1 MNNKNPITTH
11 ILNTAL
17 GKPAADIAIQLFV
30 LNEQTWQL
38 LSAAVTNEDGRIDDW
53 LDNSWYQDKQPEDLF
68 STYKIVFELDA
79 YWQKQGIDAFY
90 PSAEICFKVQDSKH
104 HHVPL
109 LLSPYSY
116 STYRGS

>member
-1 MNNKNPITTH
+1 MNKNPITTH
-11 ILNTAL
+11 ILNTTL

-90 PSAEICFKVQDSKH
+90 PSAEICFKVQDIKH